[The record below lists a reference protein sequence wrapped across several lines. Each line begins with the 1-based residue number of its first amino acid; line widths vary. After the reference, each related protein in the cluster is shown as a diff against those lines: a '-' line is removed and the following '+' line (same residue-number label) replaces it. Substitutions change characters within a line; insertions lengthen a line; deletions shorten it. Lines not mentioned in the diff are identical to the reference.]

1 MHSNGLP
8 GGRFSR
14 SGRSSLKRLHRLPVI
29 ALIRTCHPVHS
40 EELFET
46 LAHFSREL
54 VDRFGLFLALH
65 DRAGELLIRTRQLA
79 SEGSPT
85 NGLHR
90 QDQGR

>member
-29 ALIRTCHPVHS
+29 ALIRTRHPVRS

-46 LAHFSREL
+46 LTVIVGPAQCRSR
-54 VDRFGLFLALH
+54 VC
-65 DRAGELLIRTRQLA
+65 
-79 SEGSPT
+79 SSSPACRSFRL
-85 NGLHR
+85 GCYG
-90 QDQGR
+90 Q